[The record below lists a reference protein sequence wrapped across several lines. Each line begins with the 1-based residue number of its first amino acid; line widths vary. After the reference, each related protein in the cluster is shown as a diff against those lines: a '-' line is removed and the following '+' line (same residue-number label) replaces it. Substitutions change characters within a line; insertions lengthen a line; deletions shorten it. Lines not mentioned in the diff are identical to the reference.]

1 MTQYKADFASIPWE
15 SPLEGMRQKI
25 HRIGDRRLR
34 LVEYTKGLAPHWCDR
49 GHIGYVLEGEMEIR
63 FDHEVQ
69 LYAPGDGI
77 FIPNGEAHR
86 HMATILTD
94 TVTVIFVEDT

>member
-1 MTQYKADFASIPWE
+1 
-15 SPLEGMRQKI
+15 MRQKI

-34 LVEYTKGLAPHWCDR
+34 LVEYAKGLAPHWCDK

-94 TVTVIFVEDT
+94 TVTVIFVEDA